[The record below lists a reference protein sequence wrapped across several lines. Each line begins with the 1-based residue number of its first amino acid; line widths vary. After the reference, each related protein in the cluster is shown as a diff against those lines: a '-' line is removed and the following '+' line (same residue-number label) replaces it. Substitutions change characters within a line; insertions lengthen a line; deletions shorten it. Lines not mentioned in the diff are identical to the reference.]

1 MAELKNKLVKGHS
14 ALAKALIDNGVDTIF
29 GLIGDANLF
38 FVDSFIR
45 EHGGHYIAATNEAN
59 AASMAIGY
67 ANASGRIGVAT
78 VTHGPGLTNVCTTL
92 VEAVKGRVPIVVMC
106 GDTAAEDRENIQD
119 IPQRDIIVAT
129 GAGFEQLRSA
139 RTMAHDLSIALRRAM
154 VERRPIVLNMPL
166 DMQQFDVT
174 YSPVRFKVSEKRGLV
189 PASSDLDNA
198 IGIIA
203 ASKRPIVLAGHGASS
218 SEARLA
224 ILRLAE
230 RTGALL
236 ATSLKGKDLFRDQ
249 DYNIGLFGTLSTPVA
264 VDLIMEADCIIAFGA
279 SLNKYTTSRGAFL
292 KGKRVIQVCDEQA
305 EVGNYASPDAGLVGD
320 TALVAETILH
330 WLDEAEIPSSGFRN
344 EDIKRRLRN
353 YSRGEKLGNYK
364 GSDGTI
370 DITNALLELNNLLP
384 EDRFLV
390 TDVGRFAL
398 SVFRLID
405 APNVHSFMLP
415 SHFGAVGLGMSQA
428 IGVAKAVQSRPVVL
442 FSGDGGFMLG
452 GMAEFNTA
460 VRYKLDLI
468 VVVCNDGSYGA
479 EHIQFRAKDL
489 DPSLSIFDWP
499 DFASVANVLGGKGL
513 TVRTENDL
521 LAVAEAIKTRDKP
534 LLIDLKL
541 DPDRQPPAGH

>member
-1 MAELKNKLVKGHS
+1 MAALENKLIKGHS
-14 ALAKALIDNGVDTIF
+14 VLAKALIDNGVDTIF

-38 FVDSFIR
+38 FVDSFVR
-45 EHGGHYIAATNEAN
+45 EHGGNYIAATNEAN
-59 AASMAIGY
+59 ATSMAIGY

-78 VTHGPGLTNVCTTL
+78 VTHGPGLTNICTTL
-92 VEAVKGRVPIVVMC
+92 VEAVKGRVPLVVMC

-119 IPQRDIIVAT
+119 ISQRDIVVAT

-139 RTMAHDLSIALRRAM
+139 RTMAHGVSIALRRAI
-154 VERRPIVLNMPL
+154 VERRPVVLNMPI
-166 DMQQFDVT
+166 DMQQVDIT

-189 PASSDLDNA
+189 PTGTDLDNA

-203 ASKRPIVLAGHGASS
+203 AAKRPIVLAGYGASS
-218 SEARLA
+218 SEARSAL
-224 ILRLAE
+224 LRLAE

-249 DYNIGLFGTLSTPVA
+249 DFNIGLFGTLSTPVA
-264 VDLIMEADCIIAFGA
+264 VDLIMEADCVIAFGA
-279 SLNKYTTSRGAFL
+279 SLNKYTTSGGVFL

-305 EVGNYASPDAGLVGD
+305 EVGNFASPDAGLVGD
-320 TALVAETILH
+320 TVLVAETILH

-353 YSRGEKLGNYK
+353 YTPGEKSGK
-364 GSDGTI
+364 SKSSDSAI
-370 DITNALLELNNLLP
+370 EITDTLLQFNKLLP

-390 TDVGRFAL
+390 TDIGRFAL
-398 SVFRLID
+398 AVFRLID
-405 APNVHSFMLP
+405 APDVHSFMLP

-428 IGVAKAVQSRPVVL
+428 IGVAKAVPGKPVVL

-460 VRYKLDLI
+460 VRYQLDLI

-479 EHIQFRAKDL
+479 EHVQFRAKDL

-513 TVRTENDL
+513 TVRAENDL
-521 LAVAEAIKTRDKP
+521 LAVAEAIKTRNKP

-541 DPDRQPPAGH
+541 DPDR